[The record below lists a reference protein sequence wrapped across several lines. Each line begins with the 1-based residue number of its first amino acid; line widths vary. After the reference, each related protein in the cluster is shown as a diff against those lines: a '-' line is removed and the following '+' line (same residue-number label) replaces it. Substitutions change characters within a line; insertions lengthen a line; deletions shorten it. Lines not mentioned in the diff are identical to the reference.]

1 MRFVHSAS
9 ITLIARGL
17 ALPIGI
23 ASSIITARTLG
34 PEGRGVLAALMVLQG
49 LAIQFGTLGYNG
61 SITYFLSH
69 EPGRAR
75 NIVGNSVWTAI
86 GGGML
91 VAAVFAAAGAMAPQ
105 AVLGTVEPR
114 LFRLL
119 LASLP
124 FTFLS
129 QFLQNV
135 LVARQ
140 SMLAFNLLDLLVR
153 TTLLSA
159 YAVVLLGFGLG
170 TDAAIWSFAGVSAV
184 GGLLYL
190 FVIYRRERF
199 TLAFDRPLFGQMFGF
214 GSRIYA
220 ASILSY
226 LVLRLNMLIINPVL
240 GERDAGLFSVVL
252 LFMDLVALVPQ
263 TLGLILFPAVARDNE
278 GSALLTAK
286 VFRFTLYGVGA
297 LCVVIAIAAQPLI
310 RLMFGDEF
318 AAAAPALQWLAPG
331 ILAMALM
338 TILNNDLAGRGMPA
352 IVIATPAVAVA
363 CSALLHRLLLSP
375 LGLVGSS
382 VATSGAFIVAVVQ
395 LYFAAFRRLG
405 LSHRAWWLL
414 DREDLAT
421 LRPSNLLR
429 KH

>member
-9 ITLIARGL
+9 ITLLARGL

-23 ASSIITARTLG
+23 ASSIITARALG
-34 PEGRGVLAALMVLQG
+34 PEGRGVLAALMVIQG
-49 LAIQFGTLGYNG
+49 LAIQFGMLGYNG
-61 SITYFLSH
+61 SITYFLSY
-69 EPGRAR
+69 EPERAR
-75 NIVGNSVWTAI
+75 AIVGNSVWTAVL
-86 GGGML
+86 GGLL
-91 VAAVFAAAGAMAPQ
+91 VAGIFAAAAAVAPQ
-105 AVLGTVEPR
+105 AVLGAVEPR
-114 LFRLL
+114 LFWLL

-140 SMLAFNLLDLLVR
+140 SMVAFNLLDLVVR
-153 TTLLSA
+153 TTLMSA
-159 YAVVLLGFGLG
+159 YAVVLLGFDLG
-170 TDAAIWSFAGVSAV
+170 TDAAVWSFAGVSAL
-184 GGLLYL
+184 GGVLYL
-190 FVIYRRERF
+190 AVIRRRERF
-199 TLAFDRPLFGQMFGF
+199 ALSFDRPLFGRMFGY

-278 GSALLTAK
+278 GSAVLTAK

-297 LCVVIAIAAQPLI
+297 LCVVIAFGAEPLV
-310 RLMFGDEF
+310 RLMFGAEF
-318 AAAAPALQWLAPG
+318 APAAPALQWLTPG

-352 IVIATPAVAVA
+352 IVIITPAVAVA
-363 CSALLHRLLLSP
+363 CSAVLHALLLSP
-375 LGLVGSS
+375 LGIVGSS
-382 VATSGAFIVAVVQ
+382 LATSAAFIVAVVV

-405 LSHRAWWLL
+405 LSHRAFWLL
-414 DREDLAT
+414 DRQDLAT

-429 KH
+429 QH